1 MLNKTD
7 NDLKI
12 SQFYKNETYHIWSR
26 PRINSLQI
34 IVFASNFFKTNNPI
48 AWEKCGDIEQ
58 IDKYNDISYI
68 DDST

>member
-7 NDLKI
+7 NDLKISI

-26 PRINSLQI
+26 PRINSLQSFCI
-34 IVFASNFFKTNNPI
+34 KTNNPI